1 MPGWNAVRAQ
11 KQRESAL
18 MSSDS
23 QALAACIEELH
34 AAYLSVRA
42 EKEALEEA
50 GRMKDRLLE
59 AAAAG
64 ATAATAA
71 AAAAAKTAAIDEMAA
86 VIAAMRLEPPT
97 AGVDQMEQSALF
109 ESPSAPDTDSDDS
122 DDGDDSDDSDVAK
135 RLQLDDL
142 V

>member
-1 MPGWNAVRAQ
+1 MRRYVAFSAASSHHSMGRLRLSMIDFIPRSMMRHAFSACAFVR
-11 KQRESAL
+11 L
-18 MSSDS
+18 SSGDEYS
-23 QALAACIEELH
+23 
-34 AAYLSVRA
+34 
-42 EKEALEEA
+42 
-50 GRMKDRLLE
+50 
-59 AAAAG
+59 
-64 ATAATAA
+64 ATAA

-135 RLQLDDL
+135 RLHLDDL